1 MALFFGL
8 QRPDAVAELT
18 SEIESELWLTS
29 RTAQEAG
36 SLPGRRLATHR
47 LPAEQRPDKQFP
59 PVSKFGPGPPLC
71 ALRALCYRLE
81 SFRVRAIVLALNEQ
95 FAAKPHPECFS
106 SCKVNMQVQDG
117 YREEAL
123 PWARQFDRQRMAIDE
138 SKTTL
143 RVRSTST

>member
-1 MALFFGL
+1 VALFFGL

-29 RTAQEAG
+29 RTDQEAG
-36 SLPGRRLATHR
+36 SLPSRRLATHR
-47 LPAEQRPDKQFP
+47 LAEQRPDKQFP
-59 PVSKFGPGPPLC
+59 LSRFGPGPPL
-71 ALRALCYRLE
+71 LRSAGPLLPFR